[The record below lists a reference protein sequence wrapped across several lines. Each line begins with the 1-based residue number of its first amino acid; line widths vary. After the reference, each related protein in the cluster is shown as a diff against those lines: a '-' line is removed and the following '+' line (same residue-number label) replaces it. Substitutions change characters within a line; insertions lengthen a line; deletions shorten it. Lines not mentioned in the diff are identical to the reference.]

1 MKEQENRLLKYCS
14 LTYRESL
21 YFVGKE
27 LIGLILN
34 KTSGF
39 EDDRVF
45 HLRNVMSSLKC
56 YFSTDSLEVLHKQVK
71 ETLNPKASRPSFGK
85 LRLSKDG
92 ITLYGGDFSPVFSY
106 YRSRLP
112 YWLEESHFLVKNIN
126 YKDSIEIFL
135 DKYRRATKTVS
146 KYGNFQNDLADFRRE
161 QLEWLYNL
169 LDVLSN
175 AYYIQSCKY
184 SSLEDPWT
192 FRYYELIEMYNQLSE
207 MEGFKPKTK
216 VGRYNMETEDENDPS
231 YPFHEA
237 YFVDMEEVIHILE
250 LIVIRWLH
258 YSDSFSINASD
269 IRTLVFWAMEA
280 IEKRI
285 LK

>member
-1 MKEQENRLLKYCS
+1 MKEQENRLLKYHS

-27 LIGLILN
+27 LIALILN

-92 ITLYGGDFSPVFSY
+92 ITTLYGGDFSPVFSY

-112 YWLEESHFLVKNIN
+112 YWL
-126 YKDSIEIFL
+126 
-135 DKYRRATKTVS
+135 
-146 KYGNFQNDLADFRRE
+146 
-161 QLEWLYNL
+161 
-169 LDVLSN
+169 
-175 AYYIQSCKY
+175 
-184 SSLEDPWT
+184 
-192 FRYYELIEMYNQLSE
+192 
-207 MEGFKPKTK
+207 
-216 VGRYNMETEDENDPS
+216 
-231 YPFHEA
+231 
-237 YFVDMEEVIHILE
+237 
-250 LIVIRWLH
+250 
-258 YSDSFSINASD
+258 
-269 IRTLVFWAMEA
+269 
-280 IEKRI
+280 
-285 LK
+285 

>member
-1 MKEQENRLLKYCS
+1 MKEQENRLLKYHS

-27 LIGLILN
+27 LIALILN

-112 YWLEESHFLVKNIN
+112 YWLEESRFLVKNIN

-135 DKYRRATKTVS
+135 DKYRQATKTVS

-161 QLEWLYNL
+161 QLEWLYII
-169 LDVLSN
+169 
-175 AYYIQSCKY
+175 Y
-184 SSLEDPWT
+184 
-192 FRYYELIEMYNQLSE
+192 
-207 MEGFKPKTK
+207 
-216 VGRYNMETEDENDPS
+216 
-231 YPFHEA
+231 
-237 YFVDMEEVIHILE
+237 
-250 LIVIRWLH
+250 
-258 YSDSFSINASD
+258 
-269 IRTLVFWAMEA
+269 
-280 IEKRI
+280 
-285 LK
+285 